1 MCASYVLY
9 IEHKYNITSSSISYI
24 YIYTHTLF
32 LLCVLRLLE
41 AMFLLPETC
50 LLFMFVPTQPNGP
63 SKVNSFWGPT
73 PRHLDSRNRMFQTH
87 GIYIFGVLMF
97 GQCCLALHNGKF
109 TCLTMFFLPYYGL
122 PKKLD
127 ALSRCLEAILRRLIS
142 HQNGGD
148 VTRTTSW

>member
-1 MCASYVLY
+1 MRELCFVHRTY
-9 IEHKYNITSSSISYI
+9 IQYNFVKHI
-24 YIYTHTLF
+24 IYTHTHFF

-63 SKVNSFWGPT
+63 SKVNSFCGPT

-97 GQCCLALHNGKF
+97 GQCCLALQNGKF
-109 TCLTMFFLPYYGL
+109 TCLTMFFP
-122 PKKLD
+122 
-127 ALSRCLEAILRRLIS
+127 ALLWTAKEIGCIVEMF
-142 HQNGGD
+142 GGNF
-148 VTRTTSW
+148 TTFN